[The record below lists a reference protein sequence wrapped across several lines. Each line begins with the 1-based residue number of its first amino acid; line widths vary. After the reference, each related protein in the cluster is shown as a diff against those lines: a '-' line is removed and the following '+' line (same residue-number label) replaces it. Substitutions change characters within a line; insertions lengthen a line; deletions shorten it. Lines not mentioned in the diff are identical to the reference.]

1 MGGKLLTDKL
11 VFRWLE
17 VLGVWSLDS
26 ATPFPSAYPV
36 HASGSP
42 ETKKAYFMTTEG
54 PRHPTLIQILAHEL
68 GHVVTGA
75 KDDGPDQ
82 MNNTNRNENPIMKEL
97 GAPERTAYP
106 PVDIEAWLRDILGKF
121 RWR

>member
-1 MGGKLLTDKL
+1 MGGMLLTDKL

-42 ETKKAYFMTTEG
+42 KTGKWVKTTHG
-54 PRHPTLIQILAHEL
+54 MVHTASDGTVHIVPIL
-68 GHVVTGA
+68 
-75 KDDGPDQ
+75 P
-82 MNNTNRNENPIMKEL
+82 
-97 GAPERTAYP
+97 
-106 PVDIEAWLRDILGKF
+106 
-121 RWR
+121 

>member
-42 ETKKAYFMTTEG
+42 QMARARMDNHKI
-54 PRHPTLIQILAHEL
+54 RRR
-68 GHVVTGA
+68 
-75 KDDGPDQ
+75 DDYRYG
-82 MNNTNRNENPIMKEL
+82 EHFA
-97 GAPERTAYP
+97 G
-106 PVDIEAWLRDILGKF
+106 W
-121 RWR
+121 

>member
-1 MGGKLLTDKL
+1 LLTDKL

-17 VLGVWSLDS
+17 VLDVWSLDS
-26 ATPFPSAYPV
+26 ATPYPSAYPV

-42 ETKKAYFMTTEG
+42 PSA
-54 PRHPTLIQILAHEL
+54 A
-68 GHVVTGA
+68 GA